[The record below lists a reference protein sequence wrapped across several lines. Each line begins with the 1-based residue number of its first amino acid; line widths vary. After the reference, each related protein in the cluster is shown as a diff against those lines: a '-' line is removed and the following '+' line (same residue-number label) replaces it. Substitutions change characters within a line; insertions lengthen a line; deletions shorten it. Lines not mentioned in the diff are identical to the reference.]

1 MICRLNNQEYSIAEV
16 MYDIF
21 QASYAV
27 EAALLQAIDF
37 PPLKRTILEFISSKS
52 DFYAY
57 YNDNNIAGLIEVKSA
72 KDVTHIQS
80 LVVYPNYFRQ
90 GIGTKLVQYV
100 IDTYDTNIF
109 TVETG
114 VDNYPAI
121 KLYKNFA
128 FLEQCQWDTD
138 HGIRKIRLKR
148 IV

>member
-1 MICRLNNQEYSIAEV
+1 MIRKINNKELSIAESL
-16 MYDIF
+16 YDIF

-27 EAALLQAIDF
+27 EAELLQAVDF
-37 PPLKRTILEFISSKS
+37 PPLQRTVLEFISSKS

-57 YNDNNIAGLIEVKSA
+57 YYDNNIAGIIEVKS
-72 KDVTHIQS
+72 DEDLMHIQS
-80 LVVYPNYFRQ
+80 LVVYPSYFRK
-90 GIGTKLVQYV
+90 GIATKLVQYV
-100 IDTYDTNIF
+100 IDTYDTKVF

-128 FLEQCQWDTD
+128 FQEQSQWDTD

-148 IV
+148 MV

>member
-1 MICRLNNQEYSIAEV
+1 MYMEVYASYLVGSSITAFLGKVAYSYLYPEPECTTEEVKDVEYSLVDTNLNERQV
-16 MYDIF
+16 
-21 QASYAV
+21 
-27 EAALLQAIDF
+27 
-37 PPLKRTILEFISSKS
+37 KS
-52 DFYAY
+52 D
-57 YNDNNIAGLIEVKSA
+57 
-72 KDVTHIQS
+72 KDITHIQS

-100 IDTYDTNIF
+100 IDTYDTKVF

-128 FLEQCQWDTD
+128 FLEQSQWDTD